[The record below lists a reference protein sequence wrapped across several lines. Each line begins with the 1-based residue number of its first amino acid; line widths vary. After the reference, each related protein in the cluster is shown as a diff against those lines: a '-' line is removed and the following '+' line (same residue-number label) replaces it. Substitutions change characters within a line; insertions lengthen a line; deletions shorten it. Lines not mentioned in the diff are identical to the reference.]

1 MTSSAIIQ
9 KSLKRNI
16 KVQKNKSKN
25 LSGQHLLGVIAMNAK
40 VNISNRAGASFPVR
54 RMDFNFDNVP
64 EYWMNGSASLTHFM
78 TALSALFPDGEKL
91 FIDSVRAVRYHPAIK
106 DNEVLQ
112 KEISAFIGQEAMHTK
127 EHENFNDS
135 AKRFGHDVDKYER
148 ETGRL
153 IQGTRKWFARVVKP
167 FGMTQE
173 MVDLTATT
181 ALEHFTATIASQ
193 LLTNEYIQELM
204 TDPTM
209 SNMWFWHA
217 VEENEHKAVAYDVYE
232 AVFGK
237 GIKAY
242 TLRTSALVIAM
253 ALIFS
258 IQSSFVIRLLKDDGK
273 LSFKEL
279 GTIYKYAYSPSKG
292 IITGMTKEMLEYFKP
307 GFHPNDLDT
316 VSLLE
321 TWKAKLGL

>member
-1 MTSSAIIQ
+1 
-9 KSLKRNI
+9 
-16 KVQKNKSKN
+16 
-25 LSGQHLLGVIAMNAK
+25 MNAK
-40 VNISNRAGASFPVR
+40 VNISNRAGATFPVR
-54 RMDFNFDNVP
+54 RMDFNFDDVP
-64 EYWMNGSASLTHFM
+64 EYWVNDSAGITHFM

-106 DNEVLQ
+106 DNQALQ

-127 EHENFNDS
+127 EHENFNAS
-135 AKRFGHDVDKYER
+135 AKRFGHDVEKYER
-148 ETGRL
+148 ETGAL
-153 IQGTRKWFARVVKP
+153 IQGARKWFARVVKP

-193 LLTNEYIQELM
+193 LLVNEHIQKLM

-209 SNMWFWHA
+209 SYMWYWHA
-217 VEENEHKAVAYDVYE
+217 VEENEHKAVAFDVYE

-242 TLRTSALVIAM
+242 GLRTTALVVSM
-253 ALIFS
+253 VLIFMA
-258 IQSSFVIRLLKDDGK
+258 QSSFVVRLLKEDGK
-273 LSFKEL
+273 LNLKEL
-279 GTIYKYAYSPSKG
+279 GIIYKYAYSPSKG
-292 IITGMTKEMLEYFKP
+292 IITGMTKEMLAYFKP

>member
-1 MTSSAIIQ
+1 
-9 KSLKRNI
+9 
-16 KVQKNKSKN
+16 
-25 LSGQHLLGVIAMNAK
+25 MNAK
-40 VNISNRAGASFPVR
+40 VNISNRAGATFPVR
-54 RMDFNFDNVP
+54 RMDFNFDDVP
-64 EYWMNGSASLTHFM
+64 EYWANDSAGITHFM

-106 DNEVLQ
+106 DNQALQ

-127 EHENFNDS
+127 EHENFNAS
-135 AKRFGHDVDKYER
+135 AKRFGHDVEKYER
-148 ETGRL
+148 ETGAL
-153 IQGTRKWFARVVKP
+153 IQGARKWFARVVKP

-193 LLTNEYIQELM
+193 LLINAHIQKLM

-209 SNMWFWHA
+209 SYMWYWHA
-217 VEENEHKAVAYDVYE
+217 VEENEHKAVAFDVYE

-242 TLRTSALVIAM
+242 GLRTTALVVSM
-253 ALIFS
+253 VLIFMA
-258 IQSSFVIRLLKDDGK
+258 QSSFVVRLLKEDGK
-273 LSFKEL
+273 LNLKEL
-279 GTIYKYAYSPSKG
+279 GIIYKYAYSPSKG
-292 IITGMTKEMLEYFKP
+292 IITGMTKEMLAYFKP

>member
-1 MTSSAIIQ
+1 
-9 KSLKRNI
+9 
-16 KVQKNKSKN
+16 
-25 LSGQHLLGVIAMNAK
+25 MNAK
-40 VNISNRAGASFPVR
+40 VNISNRAGATFPVR
-54 RMDFNFDNVP
+54 RMDFNFDDVP
-64 EYWMNGSASLTHFM
+64 EYWANDSA
-78 TALSALFPDGEKL
+78 DGEKL

-106 DNEVLQ
+106 DNQALQ

-127 EHENFNDS
+127 EHENFNAS
-135 AKRFGHDVDKYER
+135 AKRFGHDVEKYER
-148 ETGRL
+148 ETGAL
-153 IQGTRKWFARVVKP
+153 IQGARKWFARVVKP

-193 LLTNEYIQELM
+193 LLVNEHIQKLM

-209 SNMWFWHA
+209 SYMWYWHA
-217 VEENEHKAVAYDVYE
+217 VEENEHKAVAFDVYE

-242 TLRTSALVIAM
+242 GLRTTALVVSM
-253 ALIFS
+253 VLIFMA
-258 IQSSFVIRLLKDDGK
+258 QSSFVVRLLKEDGK
-273 LSFKEL
+273 LNLKEL
-279 GTIYKYAYSPSKG
+279 GIIYKYAYSPSKG
-292 IITGMTKEMLEYFKP
+292 IITGMTKEMLAYFKP